1 MNGATIIS
9 ISLTSTNK
17 INQTSSYFI
26 SKKERDPVPCGAALP
41 DIQSQCFP
49 DIVWWL
55 DLLLTCIILM
65 KRKLSEVIWGAKLEM
80 SYGK

>member
-17 INQTSSYFI
+17 INQTSSYFFI

-49 DIVWWL
+49 DIV
-55 DLLLTCIILM
+55 
-65 KRKLSEVIWGAKLEM
+65 
-80 SYGK
+80 